1 MTRLLPSLESLAASA
16 LILVACGYVFVFSGC
31 STVDDL
37 TDLETARNEAPY
49 APMEVAGTVALA
61 VARASD
67 YSAYSAVVQQ
77 SYADGTPI
85 TQDGCIGI
93 DLVDDLAIDGEG
105 EVAYDFT
112 ACGGQSG
119 RVDVIQSVVI
129 EPMPDDA
136 AWDEGAGDDAW
147 TDENGDGIPDG
158 YEDGGEFDSHD
169 ALRDMLSGSA
179 DVQVSYDDYREGLLA
194 MDGSLALAGGLDGDT
209 SEGGGLSANLTVSAL
224 DYSTSVNAEGSWSV
238 SPADEDARLMSFTGE
253 FTSATGLT
261 WTVIASNVETAPGCF
276 DAVGGE
282 LTAIFGNDLG
292 QVEVKA
298 VFDDVCDG
306 CSTLF
311 INGVEQGQTCVPDSP
326 LLNPRS
332 EEEV

>member
-1 MTRLLPSLESLAASA
+1 MVVTMA
-16 LILVACGYVFVFSGC
+16 VDQAC
-31 STVDDL
+31 
-37 TDLETARNEAPY
+37 
-49 APMEVAGTVALA
+49 
-61 VARASD
+61 
-67 YSAYSAVVQQ
+67 
-77 SYADGTPI
+77 
-85 TQDGCIGI
+85 
-93 DLVDDLAIDGEG
+93 
-105 EVAYDFT
+105 VAYMRRITFGDRLMVRVAAEANETRRLNRSEQSFKLGHPLLQT
-112 ACGGQSG
+112 ADAS
-119 RVDVIQSVVI
+119 VIGSSRGPV
-129 EPMPDDA
+129 
-136 AWDEGAGDDAW
+136 GDR
-147 TDENGDGIPDG
+147 
-158 YEDGGEFDSHD
+158 GEFDSHD